1 MSSRKTSVVINE
13 DLLAAVRE
21 ILDTTTLKETIEQ
34 AFLEILRAT
43 ARREEIE
50 ALSEMSGMDLAD
62 DQVMAKAWRQ

>member
-1 MSSRKTSVVINE
+1 MRSRQTSVVINE

-62 DQVMAKAWRQ
+62 DQPMAKAWRQ